1 MSEGEERTGAQDE
14 QRAFAA
20 TGTATRE
27 HAASDTMVDYE
38 SDTVFFEQEAEKDQ
52 DKDQGES
59 RTSGNVGRMPLV
71 PVVDDAG
78 RGTALNPVPIL
89 ARSPPGGASSVIGSG
104 ESMSA
109 PSGLGSWDDRD
120 RAHVASGSGTP
131 RYLIQR

>member
-1 MSEGEERTGAQDE
+1 
-14 QRAFAA
+14 
-20 TGTATRE
+20 
-27 HAASDTMVDYE
+27 
-38 SDTVFFEQEAEKDQ
+38 
-52 DKDQGES
+52 
-59 RTSGNVGRMPLV
+59 MPLV

-78 RGTALNPVPIL
+78 RGTELDPVPIL

-109 PSGLGSWDDRD
+109 PSGLGSGDDRD